1 MSSPDSQ
8 ANSSAANKSVKSTG
22 RRKMNSQGDGGG
34 GGQPNPPQGDGGSSG
49 SPSGTLAIEV
59 AEGPNKPVVHNQST
73 ENNGDDNN
81 SNQTNHT
88 AHIPPEKIPSLTDLG
103 NDGPAATEVVN
114 YLVQAVGRD
123 VVSFQRNTQVS
134 YMVVERARDIVKEIN
149 GLIAKVENSIAVD
162 WNSFEKFTTAI
173 DPLEK

>member
-1 MSSPDSQ
+1 M
-8 ANSSAANKSVKSTG
+8 
-22 RRKMNSQGDGGG
+22 
-34 GGQPNPPQGDGGSSG
+34 
-49 SPSGTLAIEV
+49 
-59 AEGPNKPVVHNQST
+59 
-73 ENNGDDNN
+73 
-81 SNQTNHT
+81 
-88 AHIPPEKIPSLTDLG
+88 
-103 NDGPAATEVVN
+103 
-114 YLVQAVGRD
+114 GRD